1 MSFANVATHKLWY
14 IFTDTA
20 PLSGQNF
27 AVSVASAQL
36 EEGTILVDPA
46 SGNVTSIPSD
56 GGRFAPFQVRT
67 PSPGPPRAR
76 RAPNKL
82 TQPCRHGAA
91 PPQRN
96 LARSVASR
104 KLDWSRGRRSR
115 FTPRLDVHS
124 LRAQCA
130 WTVPVCSVARACL
143 CERSRANAMPPGPAQ
158 PALHRRLHRRA
169 RPQPLRQ
176 VVCKETAAAK
186 WWVKRRQPTAASGES
201 RDGRRPTLSTFRAP
215 KQVRAAGK
223 QRRHAH
229 HRRSGLAGS
238 KMLFDSTCDFS
249 NDVRMWCE
257 FRLLGKIRK
266 HIFESIFESQHLMI
280 HFRIH
285 FECIRIAP

>member
-1 MSFANVATHKLWY
+1 MSIVCA
-14 IFTDTA
+14 
-20 PLSGQNF
+20 LS
-27 AVSVASAQL
+27 
-36 EEGTILVDPA
+36 E
-46 SGNVTSIPSD
+46 
-56 GGRFAPFQVRT
+56 
-67 PSPGPPRAR
+67 PGPCASMLICARLFVRAISG
-76 RAPNKL
+76 
-82 TQPCRHGAA
+82 T
-91 PPQRN
+91 
-96 LARSVASR
+96 
-104 KLDWSRGRRSR
+104 
-115 FTPRLDVHS
+115 T
-124 LRAQCA
+124 
-130 WTVPVCSVARACL
+130 
-143 CERSRANAMPPGPAQ
+143 PPGPAQ